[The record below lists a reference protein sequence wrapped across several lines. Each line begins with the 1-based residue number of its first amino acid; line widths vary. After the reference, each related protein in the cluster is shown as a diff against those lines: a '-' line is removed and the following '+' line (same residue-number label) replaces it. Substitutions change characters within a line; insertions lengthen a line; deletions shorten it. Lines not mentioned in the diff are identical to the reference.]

1 MNKSMDVQRN
11 TGEAFHRKY
20 RNVFV
25 GLFILIPLIIL
36 PIFLFYTVFHDALEK
51 WEYLY
56 VKYETASGLARNG
69 AVTIL
74 GMKVGRIENVSLNP
88 SGHIDV
94 KLKIKSKYL
103 LYVHRDSKARLQQKN
118 VAIGD
123 WEIDLTRGSSVSPLA
138 MSGDTLGSEVQ
149 APLAKTLDQVTKTV
163 EILQKILQEI
173 LEGKG
178 TVGRLIK
185 EDTLLTLAHG
195 AVRNANG
202 LILRAYKTL
211 ARVDTV
217 LVKVAE
223 IGEKGKGIADSVTV
237 VASKVGTLVTDV
249 NLLVKSMQSMS
260 KDLPAVMTRVTTDIT
275 EVELLLKALQSNF
288 IIKSGVNSQADP
300 LMNDNP
306 SK

>member
-1 MNKSMDVQRN
+1 MDVQRP

-20 RNVFV
+20 RNLFV

-51 WEYLY
+51 WDYLY
-56 VKYETASGLARNG
+56 VKYETASGLASNG

-74 GMKVGRIENVSLNP
+74 GMKVGRIEEVSLNP
-88 SGHIDV
+88 LGRIDV
-94 KLKIKSKYL
+94 KIKIKRMYMPN
-103 LYVHRDSKARLQQKN
+103 VRRDSKARLQQKN

-123 WEIDLTRGSSVSPLA
+123 WEIDLTRGSLGSPLA
-138 MSGDTLGSEVQ
+138 VSGDTLGSEVQ
-149 APLAKTLDQVTKTV
+149 APLAKTLDQVSRTV
-163 EILQKILQEI
+163 EVLQKILQEI

-195 AVRNANG
+195 TVRNANG

-211 ARVDTV
+211 ARVDTI
-217 LVKVAE
+217 LVKVAA

-237 VASKVGTLVTDV
+237 VASKIVTLVTDV

-288 IIKSGVNSQADP
+288 IIKSGINSQADP